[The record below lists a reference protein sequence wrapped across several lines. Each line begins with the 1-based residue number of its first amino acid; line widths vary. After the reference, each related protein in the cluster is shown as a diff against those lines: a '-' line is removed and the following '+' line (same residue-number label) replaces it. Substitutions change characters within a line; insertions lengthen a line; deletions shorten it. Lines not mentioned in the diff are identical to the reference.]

1 MNLNVNLIEEI
12 VIQVNG
18 GIMTNVDVTA
28 KNVMH
33 VKKNYIWN
41 PAACNCENG
50 KDFNE
55 KKATCKTK
63 KKIIYV
69 TCSFINYYII
79 IDKC

>member
-63 KKIIYV
+63 KKLYMLLAVLLITI
-69 TCSFINYYII
+69 
-79 IDKC
+79 